1 MVIRQNT
8 FFLRTNPP
16 ISAKLTNLCS
26 EWESSRKWAT
36 VLIRMFRV
44 PVCDRRVISL
54 IHRPCVIHV
63 SVGIGVFMRVAGG
76 CKERGA

>member
-26 EWESSRKWAT
+26 EWESSREWAA

-44 PVCDRRVISL
+44 LVCDQRAISL
-54 IHRPCVIHV
+54 IHV
-63 SVGIGVFMRVAGG
+63 SVGIGVFMRIADGFKGRVA
-76 CKERGA
+76 